1 MEIYYSLSFLFSIF
15 FIFQYKFSL
24 LQILS
29 TRAIADEGVP
39 VVDNL
44 VDAKQAAADQLEAC
58 LSAGKCGHGKLL
70 DTASRGLWALMVS
83 CSSSSRPAHPF

>member
-1 MEIYYSLSFLFSIF
+1 MLEYSLSFLFSVF

-29 TRAIADEGVP
+29 TRDIADEGVP

-44 VDAKQAAADQLEAC
+44 VDT
-58 LSAGKCGHGKLL
+58 KC
-70 DTASRGLWALMVS
+70 
-83 CSSSSRPAHPF
+83 